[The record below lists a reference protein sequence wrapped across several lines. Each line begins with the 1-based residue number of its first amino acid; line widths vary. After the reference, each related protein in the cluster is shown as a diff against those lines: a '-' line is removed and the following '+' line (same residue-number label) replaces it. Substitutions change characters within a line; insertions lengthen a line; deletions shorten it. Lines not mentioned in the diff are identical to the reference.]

1 MREEVLSSCCQ
12 ALPFRQL
19 PFPSVQESGV
29 LFPNPLAERRAQG
42 RRGSFCS
49 CGWSHAGGGE
59 STLSVCL
66 QEGPWLQRG
75 RRDSRVYLLCSAGF
89 SDDDRMNDLQ
99 APKEGFIPSCLYT
112 GTDIGDGT
120 RSFLRFHRFFQL
132 RGKWEKPKQAQVGRL
147 FAALCPLPE

>member
-1 MREEVLSSCCQ
+1 MQSGKHREGEAAFAAAAGPTQEEVK
-12 ALPFRQL
+12 A
-19 PFPSVQESGV
+19 PSLCASKWASAW
-29 LFPNPLAERRAQG
+29 PER
-42 RRGSFCS
+42 
-49 CGWSHAGGGE
+49 
-59 STLSVCL
+59 
-66 QEGPWLQRG
+66 
-75 RRDSRVYLLCSAGF
+75 SRVCLLCSSGF

-99 APKEGFIPSCLYT
+99 APKEGFIHSSLYT